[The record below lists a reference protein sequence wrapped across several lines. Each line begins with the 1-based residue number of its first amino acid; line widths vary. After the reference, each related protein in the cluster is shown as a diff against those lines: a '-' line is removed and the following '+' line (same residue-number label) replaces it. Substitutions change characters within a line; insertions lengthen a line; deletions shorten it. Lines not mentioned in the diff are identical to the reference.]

1 MDKNM
6 ETRQKIVDM
15 LSIIKVAIIA
25 FIIIIG
31 YINSSEYWYQL
42 RKIKNEKF
50 NIYILAFFLCLI
62 SFCYFSWILINYIEK
77 QNPSKIK
84 IKWIIEDIFLTIAIS
99 LPMYLDMECENEY
112 KYLFLLLITLSTIQ
126 YGSKYGIIASLLSGV
141 IILTAYLLYVP
152 LDNGINRM
160 FQKDLIMV
168 CIFIFVS
175 YILGYYV
182 DIVKDIDKKKE
193 EKLNKLSSKLE
204 ERNKQREEMKV
215 ILFNNE
221 ICYDMLFENSLNAL
235 IIHRKGKV
243 IYANQSALK
252 LLGYDDSCNLD
263 NIDFYEHYSKEAQE
277 EIKNKY
283 LNIVNKNLI
292 KDVEEENIFDCNG
305 IKIPV
310 RNTSSFF
317 VYKKEATI
325 LTFLIDITS
334 EKTLENL
341 ESDIEENIKVLNK
354 TKEFNLL
361 IRNFFTNMSHE
372 LKTPINVIY
381 SGVQMITMD
390 LQLPNENK
398 ILRSKAYLKTMKK
411 NCLRII
417 RLINNF
423 LDTTK
428 LESGS
433 IKLSKRNSD
442 IVYTIENI
450 VQSVA
455 SYLKDKNI
463 NIIFD
468 TDVEEKIMSYDE
480 EVIERI
486 LLNLLSNSI
495 KFSND
500 RKDIYVTVMDKNDRI
515 IIKVRDD
522 GEGIPESKLDI
533 IFERFGQANSS
544 LSRECEGTGIGL
556 YLVKLF
562 VELHGGTIEI
572 LSEEG
577 FGCEAIIEL
586 PAQLVED
593 KDYTIKVIG
602 ETNEQKIEREF
613 SDIYTI

>member
-1 MDKNM
+1 MQDNIYNNKMYN
-6 ETRQKIVDM
+6 I
-15 LSIIKVAIIA
+15 LSILKISILV
-25 FIIIIG
+25 FIIIII
-31 YINSSEYWYQL
+31 YINLPEEWINLMDNNQGVNLYTS
-42 RKIKNEKF
+42 
-50 NIYILAFFLCLI
+50 AFFLCLI
-62 SFCYFSWILINYIEK
+62 AVFYFSWIALNRRK
-77 QNPSKIK
+77 DKNRKKIK
-84 IKWIIEDIFLTIAIS
+84 RRLILEDIVLILAIS
-99 LPMYLDMECENEY
+99 LPMYICMESDKQY
-112 KYLFLLLITLSTIQ
+112 KYLFLLLIICITIEF
-126 YGSKYGIIASLLSGV
+126 GTKYGTITAVISSL
-141 IILTAYLLYVP
+141 IILIADLLYAP
-152 LDNGINRM
+152 LKDGINM
-160 FQKDLIMV
+160 EFQKDLIMTGV
-168 CIFIFVS
+168 FIFVS

-468 TDVEEKIMSYDE
+468 TDIEEKIMSYDE

>member
-1 MDKNM
+1 MQDNIYNNKMYN
-6 ETRQKIVDM
+6 I
-15 LSIIKVAIIA
+15 LSILKISILL
-25 FIIIIG
+25 FIIIII
-31 YINSSEYWYQL
+31 YINLPEEWINLMDNNQGVNLYTS
-42 RKIKNEKF
+42 
-50 NIYILAFFLCLI
+50 AFFLCLI
-62 SFCYFSWILINYIEK
+62 AVFYFSWIALNRRKDKNRKKKKRRLIL
-77 QNPSKIK
+77 
-84 IKWIIEDIFLTIAIS
+84 EDIVLILAIS
-99 LPMYLDMECENEY
+99 LPMYICMESDKQY
-112 KYLFLLLITLSTIQ
+112 KYLFLLLIICITIEF
-126 YGSKYGIIASLLSGV
+126 GTKYGTITAVISSL
-141 IILTAYLLYVP
+141 IILIADLLYAP
-152 LDNGINRM
+152 LKDGINM
-160 FQKDLIMV
+160 EFQKDLIMTGV
-168 CIFIFVS
+168 FIFVS

-221 ICYDMLFENSLNAL
+221 ICYDILFENSLNAI

-263 NIDFYEHYSKEAQE
+263 NIDFYGHYSKEAQE

-292 KDVEEENIFDCNG
+292 KDVKEENIFDCNG
-305 IKIPV
+305 MEIPV

-341 ESDIEENIKVLNK
+341 ESDIEENIKVFNK

-468 TDVEEKIMSYDE
+468 TDIEEKIMSYDE

-500 RKDIYVTVMDKNDRI
+500 RKDIYVTVSDKNDRI

-522 GEGIPESKLDI
+522 GEGIPNSKLGI

-556 YLVKLF
+556 YLVKSF

>member
-1 MDKNM
+1 MQ
-6 ETRQKIVDM
+6 TT
-15 LSIIKVAIIA
+15 S
-25 FIIIIG
+25 
-31 YINSSEYWYQL
+31 
-42 RKIKNEKF
+42 
-50 NIYILAFFLCLI
+50 AFFLCLI
-62 SFCYFSWILINYIEK
+62 AVFYFSWIALNRRK
-77 QNPSKIK
+77 DKNRKKIK
-84 IKWIIEDIFLTIAIS
+84 RRLILEDIVLILAIS
-99 LPMYLDMECENEY
+99 LPMYICMESDKQY
-112 KYLFLLLITLSTIQ
+112 KYLFLLLIICITIEF
-126 YGSKYGIIASLLSGV
+126 GTKYGTITAVISSL
-141 IILTAYLLYVP
+141 IILIADLLYAP
-152 LDNGINRM
+152 LKDGINM
-160 FQKDLIMV
+160 EFQKDLIMTGV
-168 CIFIFVS
+168 FIFVS

-221 ICYDMLFENSLNAL
+221 ICYDILFENSLNAI

-263 NIDFYEHYSKEAQE
+263 NIDFYGHYSKEAQE

-292 KDVEEENIFDCNG
+292 KDVKEENIFDYNG
-305 IKIPV
+305 MEIPV

-468 TDVEEKIMSYDE
+468 TDIEEKIMSYDE

-500 RKDIYVTVMDKNDRI
+500 RKDIYVTVSDKNDRI

-522 GEGIPESKLDI
+522 GEGIPNSKLGI

-556 YLVKLF
+556 YLVKSF

-577 FGCEAIIEL
+577 VGCEAIIEL

>member
-1 MDKNM
+1 MQDNIYNNKMYN
-6 ETRQKIVDM
+6 I
-15 LSIIKVAIIA
+15 LSILKISILV
-25 FIIIIG
+25 FIIIII
-31 YINSSEYWYQL
+31 YINLPEEWINLMDNNQGVNLYTS
-42 RKIKNEKF
+42 
-50 NIYILAFFLCLI
+50 AFFLCLI
-62 SFCYFSWILINYIEK
+62 AVFYFSWIALNRRK
-77 QNPSKIK
+77 DKNRKKIK
-84 IKWIIEDIFLTIAIS
+84 RRLILEDIVLILAIS
-99 LPMYLDMECENEY
+99 LPMYICMESDKQY
-112 KYLFLLLITLSTIQ
+112 KYLFLLLIICITIEF
-126 YGSKYGIIASLLSGV
+126 GTKYGTITAVISSL
-141 IILTAYLLYVP
+141 IILIADLLYAP
-152 LDNGINRM
+152 LKDGINM
-160 FQKDLIMV
+160 EFQKDLIMTGV
-168 CIFIFVS
+168 FIFVS

-221 ICYDMLFENSLNAL
+221 ICYDILFENSLNAI

-263 NIDFYEHYSKEAQE
+263 NIDFYGHYSKEAQE

-292 KDVEEENIFDCNG
+292 KDVKEENIFDYNG
-305 IKIPV
+305 MEIPV

-468 TDVEEKIMSYDE
+468 TDIEEKIMSYDE

-500 RKDIYVTVMDKNDRI
+500 RKDIYVTVSDKNDRI

-522 GEGIPESKLDI
+522 GEGIPNSKLGI

-556 YLVKLF
+556 YLVKSF

-577 FGCEAIIEL
+577 VGCEAIIEL

>member
-1 MDKNM
+1 MQDNIYNNKMYN
-6 ETRQKIVDM
+6 I
-15 LSIIKVAIIA
+15 LSILKISILV
-25 FIIIIG
+25 FIIIII
-31 YINSSEYWYQL
+31 YINLPEEWINLMDNNQGVNLYTS
-42 RKIKNEKF
+42 
-50 NIYILAFFLCLI
+50 AFFLCLI
-62 SFCYFSWILINYIEK
+62 AVFYFSWIALNRRK
-77 QNPSKIK
+77 DKNRKKIK
-84 IKWIIEDIFLTIAIS
+84 RRLILEDIVLILAIS
-99 LPMYLDMECENEY
+99 LPMYICMESDKQY
-112 KYLFLLLITLSTIQ
+112 KYLFLLLIICITIEF
-126 YGSKYGIIASLLSGV
+126 GTKYGTITAVISSL
-141 IILTAYLLYVP
+141 IILIADLLYAP
-152 LDNGINRM
+152 LKDGINM
-160 FQKDLIMV
+160 EFQKDLIMTGV
-168 CIFIFVS
+168 FIFVS

-221 ICYDMLFENSLNAL
+221 ICYDILFENSLNAI

-263 NIDFYEHYSKEAQE
+263 NIDFYGHYSKEAQE

-292 KDVEEENIFDCNG
+292 KDVKEENVFDCNG
-305 IKIPV
+305 MEIPV

-433 IKLSKRNSD
+433 IK
-442 IVYTIENI
+442 
-450 VQSVA
+450 
-455 SYLKDKNI
+455 
-463 NIIFD
+463 
-468 TDVEEKIMSYDE
+468 
-480 EVIERI
+480 
-486 LLNLLSNSI
+486 
-495 KFSND
+495 FSND
-500 RKDIYVTVMDKNDRI
+500 RKDIYVTVSDKNDRI

-522 GEGIPESKLDI
+522 GEGIPNSKLGI

-556 YLVKLF
+556 YLVKSF

>member
-1 MDKNM
+1 MQDNIYNNKMYN
-6 ETRQKIVDM
+6 I
-15 LSIIKVAIIA
+15 LSILKISILV
-25 FIIIIG
+25 FIIIII
-31 YINSSEYWYQL
+31 YINLPEEWINLMDNNQGVNLYTS
-42 RKIKNEKF
+42 
-50 NIYILAFFLCLI
+50 AFFLCLI
-62 SFCYFSWILINYIEK
+62 AVFYFSWIALNRRK
-77 QNPSKIK
+77 DKNRKKIK
-84 IKWIIEDIFLTIAIS
+84 RRLILEDIVLILAIS
-99 LPMYLDMECENEY
+99 LPMYICMESDKQY
-112 KYLFLLLITLSTIQ
+112 KYLFLLLIICITIEF
-126 YGSKYGIIASLLSGV
+126 GTKYGTITAVISSL
-141 IILTAYLLYVP
+141 IILIADLLYAP
-152 LDNGINRM
+152 LKDGINM
-160 FQKDLIMV
+160 EFQKDLIMTGV
-168 CIFIFVS
+168 FIFVS

-221 ICYDMLFENSLNAL
+221 ICYDILFENSLNAI

-263 NIDFYEHYSKEAQE
+263 NIDFYGHYSKEAQE

-292 KDVEEENIFDCNG
+292 KDVKEENIFDCNG
-305 IKIPV
+305 MEIPV

-341 ESDIEENIKVLNK
+341 ESDYEENIKVFKK

-468 TDVEEKIMSYDE
+468 TDIEEKIMSYDE

-500 RKDIYVTVMDKNDRI
+500 RKDIYVTVSDKNDRI

-522 GEGIPESKLDI
+522 GEGIPNSKLGI

-556 YLVKLF
+556 YLVKSF

-577 FGCEAIIEL
+577 VGCEAIIEL

>member
-1 MDKNM
+1 MQDNIYNNKMYN
-6 ETRQKIVDM
+6 I
-15 LSIIKVAIIA
+15 LSILKISILV
-25 FIIIIG
+25 FIIIII
-31 YINSSEYWYQL
+31 YINLPEEWINLMDNNQGVNLYTS
-42 RKIKNEKF
+42 
-50 NIYILAFFLCLI
+50 AFFLCLI
-62 SFCYFSWILINYIEK
+62 AVFYFSWIALNRRK
-77 QNPSKIK
+77 DKNRKKIK
-84 IKWIIEDIFLTIAIS
+84 RRLILEDIVLILAIS
-99 LPMYLDMECENEY
+99 LPMYICMESDKQY
-112 KYLFLLLITLSTIQ
+112 KYLFLLLIICITIEF
-126 YGSKYGIIASLLSGV
+126 GTKYGTITAVISSL
-141 IILTAYLLYVP
+141 IILIADLLYAP
-152 LDNGINRM
+152 LKDGINM
-160 FQKDLIMV
+160 EFQKDLIMTGV
-168 CIFIFVS
+168 FIFVS

-221 ICYDMLFENSLNAL
+221 ICYDILFENSLNAI

-263 NIDFYEHYSKEAQE
+263 NIDFYGHYSKEAQE

-292 KDVEEENIFDCNG
+292 KDVKEENIFDCNG
-305 IKIPV
+305 MEIPV

-468 TDVEEKIMSYDE
+468 TDIEEKIMSYDE

-500 RKDIYVTVMDKNDRI
+500 RKDIYVTVSDKNDRI

-522 GEGIPESKLDI
+522 GEGIPNSKLGI

-577 FGCEAIIEL
+577 VGCEAIIEL

>member
-1 MDKNM
+1 MQDNIYNNKMYN
-6 ETRQKIVDM
+6 I
-15 LSIIKVAIIA
+15 LSILKISILV
-25 FIIIIG
+25 FIIIII
-31 YINSSEYWYQL
+31 YINLPEEWINLMDNNQGVNLYTS
-42 RKIKNEKF
+42 
-50 NIYILAFFLCLI
+50 AFFLCLI
-62 SFCYFSWILINYIEK
+62 AVFYFSWIALNRRK
-77 QNPSKIK
+77 DKNRKKIK
-84 IKWIIEDIFLTIAIS
+84 RRLILEDIVLILAIS
-99 LPMYLDMECENEY
+99 LPMYICMESDKQY
-112 KYLFLLLITLSTIQ
+112 KYLFLLLIICITIEF
-126 YGSKYGIIASLLSGV
+126 GTKYGTITAVISSL
-141 IILTAYLLYVP
+141 IILIADLLYAP
-152 LDNGINRM
+152 LKDGINM
-160 FQKDLIMV
+160 EFQKDLIMTGV
-168 CIFIFVS
+168 FIFVS

-221 ICYDMLFENSLNAL
+221 ICYDILFENSLNAI

-263 NIDFYEHYSKEAQE
+263 NIDFYGHYSKEAQE

-292 KDVEEENIFDCNG
+292 KDVKEENIFDCNG
-305 IKIPV
+305 MEIPV

-468 TDVEEKIMSYDE
+468 TDIEEKIMSYDE

-500 RKDIYVTVMDKNDRI
+500 RKDIYVTVSDKNDRI

-522 GEGIPESKLDI
+522 GEGIPNSKLGI

-556 YLVKLF
+556 YLVKSF

>member
-1 MDKNM
+1 MQDNIYNNKMYN
-6 ETRQKIVDM
+6 I
-15 LSIIKVAIIA
+15 LSILKISILV
-25 FIIIIG
+25 FIIIII
-31 YINSSEYWYQL
+31 YINLPEEWINLMDNNQGVNLYTS
-42 RKIKNEKF
+42 
-50 NIYILAFFLCLI
+50 AFFLCLI
-62 SFCYFSWILINYIEK
+62 AVFYFSWIALNRRKDKNRKKKKRRLIL
-77 QNPSKIK
+77 
-84 IKWIIEDIFLTIAIS
+84 EDIVLILAIS
-99 LPMYLDMECENEY
+99 LPMYICMESDKQY
-112 KYLFLLLITLSTIQ
+112 KYLFLLLIICITIEF
-126 YGSKYGIIASLLSGV
+126 GTKYGTITAVISSL
-141 IILTAYLLYVP
+141 IILIADLLYAP
-152 LDNGINRM
+152 LKDGINM
-160 FQKDLIMV
+160 EFQKDLIMTGV
-168 CIFIFVS
+168 FIFVS

-221 ICYDMLFENSLNAL
+221 ICYDILFENSLNAI

-263 NIDFYEHYSKEAQE
+263 NIDFYGHYSKEAQE

-292 KDVEEENIFDCNG
+292 KDVKEENIFDCNG
-305 IKIPV
+305 MEIPV

-468 TDVEEKIMSYDE
+468 TDIEEKIMSYDE

-500 RKDIYVTVMDKNDRI
+500 RKDIYVTVSDKNDRI

-522 GEGIPESKLDI
+522 GEGIPNSKLGI

-556 YLVKLF
+556 YLVKSF

>member
-1 MDKNM
+1 MQDNIYNNKMYN
-6 ETRQKIVDM
+6 I
-15 LSIIKVAIIA
+15 LSILKISILV
-25 FIIIIG
+25 FIIIII
-31 YINSSEYWYQL
+31 YINLPEEWINLMDNNQGVNLYTS
-42 RKIKNEKF
+42 
-50 NIYILAFFLCLI
+50 AFFLCLI
-62 SFCYFSWILINYIEK
+62 AVFYFSWIALNRRK
-77 QNPSKIK
+77 DKNRKKIK
-84 IKWIIEDIFLTIAIS
+84 RRLILEDIVLILAIS
-99 LPMYLDMECENEY
+99 LPMYICMESDKQY
-112 KYLFLLLITLSTIQ
+112 KYLFLLLIICITIEF
-126 YGSKYGIIASLLSGV
+126 GTKYGTITAVISSL
-141 IILTAYLLYVP
+141 IILIADLLYAP
-152 LDNGINRM
+152 LKDGINM
-160 FQKDLIMV
+160 EFQKDLIMTGV
-168 CIFIFVS
+168 FIFVS

-221 ICYDMLFENSLNAL
+221 ICYDILFENSLNAI

-263 NIDFYEHYSKEAQE
+263 NIDFYGHYSKEAQE

-292 KDVEEENIFDCNG
+292 KDVKEENVFDCNG
-305 IKIPV
+305 MEIPV

-468 TDVEEKIMSYDE
+468 TDIEEKIMSYDE

-500 RKDIYVTVMDKNDRI
+500 RKDIYVTVSDKNDRI

-522 GEGIPESKLDI
+522 GEGIPNSKLGI

-556 YLVKLF
+556 YLVKSF

>member
-1 MDKNM
+1 MDNNQGVNLY
-6 ETRQKIVDM
+6 T
-15 LSIIKVAIIA
+15 S
-25 FIIIIG
+25 
-31 YINSSEYWYQL
+31 
-42 RKIKNEKF
+42 
-50 NIYILAFFLCLI
+50 AFFLCLI
-62 SFCYFSWILINYIEK
+62 AVFYFSWIALNRRK
-77 QNPSKIK
+77 DKNRKKIK
-84 IKWIIEDIFLTIAIS
+84 RRLILEDIVLILAIS
-99 LPMYLDMECENEY
+99 LPMYICMESDKQY
-112 KYLFLLLITLSTIQ
+112 KYLFLLLIICITIEF
-126 YGSKYGIIASLLSGV
+126 GTKYGTITAVISSL
-141 IILTAYLLYVP
+141 IILIADLLYAP
-152 LDNGINRM
+152 LKDGINM
-160 FQKDLIMV
+160 EFQKDLIMTGV
-168 CIFIFVS
+168 FIFVS

-221 ICYDMLFENSLNAL
+221 ICYDILFENSLNAI

-263 NIDFYEHYSKEAQE
+263 NIDFYGHYSKEAQE

-292 KDVEEENIFDCNG
+292 KDVKEENIFDCNG
-305 IKIPV
+305 MEIPV

-468 TDVEEKIMSYDE
+468 TDIEEKIMSYDE

-500 RKDIYVTVMDKNDRI
+500 RKDIYVTVSDKNDRI

-522 GEGIPESKLDI
+522 GEGIPNSKLGI

-556 YLVKLF
+556 YLVKSF

>member
-1 MDKNM
+1 MQDNIYNN
-6 ETRQKIVDM
+6 KIYNI
-15 LSIIKVAIIA
+15 LSILKISILV
-25 FIIIIG
+25 FIIIII
-31 YINSSEYWYQL
+31 YINLPEEW
-42 RKIKNEKF
+42 IKNFIDNNGSLEL
-50 NIYILAFFLCLI
+50 YTSAFFLCLI
-62 SFCYFSWILINYIEK
+62 AVFYFLWIILNVRK
-77 QNPSKIK
+77 DRNRKKIK
-84 IKWIIEDIFLTIAIS
+84 RKLILEDIVLILAIS
-99 LPMYLDMECENEY
+99 LPMYICMESDKQY
-112 KYLFLLLITLSTIQ
+112 KYLFLLLIICITIEF
-126 YGSKYGIIASLLSGV
+126 GTKYGTITAVISSL
-141 IILTAYLLYVP
+141 IILIADLLYAP
-152 LDNGINRM
+152 LKDGINM
-160 FQKDLIMV
+160 EFQKDLIMTGV
-168 CIFIFVS
+168 FIFVS

-556 YLVKLF
+556 YLVKSF

>member
-1 MDKNM
+1 MQDNIYNNKMYN
-6 ETRQKIVDM
+6 I
-15 LSIIKVAIIA
+15 LSILKISILV
-25 FIIIIG
+25 FIIIII
-31 YINSSEYWYQL
+31 YINLPEEWINLMDNNQGVNLYTS
-42 RKIKNEKF
+42 
-50 NIYILAFFLCLI
+50 AFFLCLI
-62 SFCYFSWILINYIEK
+62 AVFYFSRIALNRRK
-77 QNPSKIK
+77 DKNRKKIK
-84 IKWIIEDIFLTIAIS
+84 RRLILEDIVLILAIS
-99 LPMYLDMECENEY
+99 LPMYICMESDKQY
-112 KYLFLLLITLSTIQ
+112 KYLFLLLIICITIEF
-126 YGSKYGIIASLLSGV
+126 GTKYGTITAVISSL
-141 IILTAYLLYVP
+141 IILIADLLYAP
-152 LDNGINRM
+152 LKDGINM
-160 FQKDLIMV
+160 EFQKDLIMTGV
-168 CIFIFVS
+168 FIFVS

-221 ICYDMLFENSLNAL
+221 ICYDILFENSLNAI

-263 NIDFYEHYSKEAQE
+263 NIDFYGHYSKEAQE

-292 KDVEEENIFDCNG
+292 KDVKEENIFDCNG
-305 IKIPV
+305 MEIPV

-468 TDVEEKIMSYDE
+468 TDIEEKIMSYDE

-500 RKDIYVTVMDKNDRI
+500 RKDIYVTVSDKNDRI

-522 GEGIPESKLDI
+522 GEGIPNSKLGI

-556 YLVKLF
+556 YLVKSF

>member
-1 MDKNM
+1 MQDNIYNNKMYN
-6 ETRQKIVDM
+6 I
-15 LSIIKVAIIA
+15 LSILKISILV
-25 FIIIIG
+25 FIIIII
-31 YINSSEYWYQL
+31 YINLPEEWINLMDNNQGVNLYTS
-42 RKIKNEKF
+42 
-50 NIYILAFFLCLI
+50 AFFLCLI
-62 SFCYFSWILINYIEK
+62 AVFYFSWIALNRRK
-77 QNPSKIK
+77 DKNRKKIK
-84 IKWIIEDIFLTIAIS
+84 RRLILEDIVLILAIS
-99 LPMYLDMECENEY
+99 LPMYICMESDKQY
-112 KYLFLLLITLSTIQ
+112 KYLFLLLIICITIEF
-126 YGSKYGIIASLLSGV
+126 GTKYGTITAVISSL
-141 IILTAYLLYVP
+141 IILIADLLYAP
-152 LDNGINRM
+152 LKDGINM
-160 FQKDLIMV
+160 EFQKDLIMTGV
-168 CIFIFVS
+168 FIFVS

>member
-1 MDKNM
+1 M
-6 ETRQKIVDM
+6 EDNIYNNKIYNI
-15 LSIIKVAIIA
+15 LSILKISILV
-25 FIIIIG
+25 FIIIII
-31 YINSSEYWYQL
+31 YINLPEEW
-42 RKIKNEKF
+42 IKNFIDNNGSLEL
-50 NIYILAFFLCLI
+50 YTSAFFLCLI
-62 SFCYFSWILINYIEK
+62 AVFYFLWIILNVRK
-77 QNPSKIK
+77 DRNRKKIK
-84 IKWIIEDIFLTIAIS
+84 RKLILEDIVLILAIS
-99 LPMYLDMECENEY
+99 LPMYICMESDKQY
-112 KYLFLLLITLSTIQ
+112 KYLFLLLIICITIEF
-126 YGSKYGIIASLLSGV
+126 GTKYGTITAVISSL
-141 IILTAYLLYVP
+141 IILIADLLYAP
-152 LDNGINRM
+152 LKDGINM
-160 FQKDLIMV
+160 EFQKDLIMTGV
-168 CIFIFVS
+168 FIFVS

-556 YLVKLF
+556 YLVKSF

>member
-1 MDKNM
+1 MQDNIYNNKMYN
-6 ETRQKIVDM
+6 I
-15 LSIIKVAIIA
+15 LSILKISILV
-25 FIIIIG
+25 FIIIII
-31 YINSSEYWYQL
+31 YINLPEEWINLMDNNQGVNLYTS
-42 RKIKNEKF
+42 
-50 NIYILAFFLCLI
+50 AFFLCLI
-62 SFCYFSWILINYIEK
+62 AVFYFSWIALNRRK
-77 QNPSKIK
+77 DKNRKKIK
-84 IKWIIEDIFLTIAIS
+84 RRLILEDIVLILAIS
-99 LPMYLDMECENEY
+99 LPMYICMESDKQY
-112 KYLFLLLITLSTIQ
+112 KYLFLLLIICITIEF
-126 YGSKYGIIASLLSGV
+126 GTKYGTITAVISSL
-141 IILTAYLLYVP
+141 IILIADLLYAP
-152 LDNGINRM
+152 LKDGINM
-160 FQKDLIMV
+160 EFQKDLIMTGV
-168 CIFIFVS
+168 FIFVS

-221 ICYDMLFENSLNAL
+221 ICYDILFENSLNAI

-263 NIDFYEHYSKEAQE
+263 NIDFYGHYSKEAQE

-292 KDVEEENIFDCNG
+292 KDVKEENIFDCNG
-305 IKIPV
+305 MEIPV

>member
-1 MDKNM
+1 
-6 ETRQKIVDM
+6 
-15 LSIIKVAIIA
+15 
-25 FIIIIG
+25 FIIIII
-31 YINSSEYWYQL
+31 YINLPEEWINLMDNNQGVNLYTS
-42 RKIKNEKF
+42 
-50 NIYILAFFLCLI
+50 AFFLCLI
-62 SFCYFSWILINYIEK
+62 AVFYFSWIALNRRK
-77 QNPSKIK
+77 DKNRKKIK
-84 IKWIIEDIFLTIAIS
+84 RRLILEDIVLILAIS
-99 LPMYLDMECENEY
+99 LPMYICMESDKQY
-112 KYLFLLLITLSTIQ
+112 KYLFLLLIICITIEF
-126 YGSKYGIIASLLSGV
+126 GTKYGTITAVISSL
-141 IILTAYLLYVP
+141 IILIADLLYAP
-152 LDNGINRM
+152 LKDGINM
-160 FQKDLIMV
+160 EFQKDLIMTGV
-168 CIFIFVS
+168 FIFVS

-221 ICYDMLFENSLNAL
+221 ICYDILFENSLNAI

-263 NIDFYEHYSKEAQE
+263 NIDFYGHYSKEAQE

-292 KDVEEENIFDCNG
+292 KDVKEENIFDYNG
-305 IKIPV
+305 MEIPV

-468 TDVEEKIMSYDE
+468 TDIEEKIMSYDE

-500 RKDIYVTVMDKNDRI
+500 RKDIYVTVSDKNDRI

-522 GEGIPESKLDI
+522 GEGIPNSKLGI

-556 YLVKLF
+556 YLVKSF

-577 FGCEAIIEL
+577 VGCEAIIEL

>member
-1 MDKNM
+1 MQDNIYNNKMYN
-6 ETRQKIVDM
+6 I
-15 LSIIKVAIIA
+15 LSILKISILL
-25 FIIIIG
+25 FIIIII
-31 YINSSEYWYQL
+31 YINLPEEWINLMDNNQGVNLYTS
-42 RKIKNEKF
+42 
-50 NIYILAFFLCLI
+50 AFFLCLI
-62 SFCYFSWILINYIEK
+62 AVFYFSWIALNRRK
-77 QNPSKIK
+77 DKNRKKIK
-84 IKWIIEDIFLTIAIS
+84 RRLILEDIVLILAIS
-99 LPMYLDMECENEY
+99 LPMYICMESDKQY
-112 KYLFLLLITLSTIQ
+112 KYLFLLLIICITIEF
-126 YGSKYGIIASLLSGV
+126 GTKYGTITAVISSL
-141 IILTAYLLYVP
+141 IILIADLLYAP
-152 LDNGINRM
+152 LKDGINM
-160 FQKDLIMV
+160 EFQKDLIMTGV
-168 CIFIFVS
+168 FIFVS

-221 ICYDMLFENSLNAL
+221 ICYDILFENSLNAI

-263 NIDFYEHYSKEAQE
+263 NIDFYGHYSKEAQE

-292 KDVEEENIFDCNG
+292 KDVKEENVFDCNG
-305 IKIPV
+305 MEIPV

-468 TDVEEKIMSYDE
+468 TDIEEKIMSYDE

-500 RKDIYVTVMDKNDRI
+500 RKDIYVTVSDKNDRI

-522 GEGIPESKLDI
+522 GEGIPNSKLGI

-556 YLVKLF
+556 YLVKSF

>member
-1 MDKNM
+1 MQDNIYNNKMYN
-6 ETRQKIVDM
+6 I
-15 LSIIKVAIIA
+15 LSILKISILV
-25 FIIIIG
+25 FIIIII
-31 YINSSEYWYQL
+31 YINLPEEWINLMDNNQWVNLYTS
-42 RKIKNEKF
+42 
-50 NIYILAFFLCLI
+50 AFFLCLI
-62 SFCYFSWILINYIEK
+62 AVFYFSWIALNRRK
-77 QNPSKIK
+77 DKNRKKIK
-84 IKWIIEDIFLTIAIS
+84 RRLILEDIVLILAIS
-99 LPMYLDMECENEY
+99 LPMYICMESDKQY
-112 KYLFLLLITLSTIQ
+112 KYLFLLLIICITIEF
-126 YGSKYGIIASLLSGV
+126 GTKYGTITAVISSL
-141 IILTAYLLYVP
+141 IILIADLLYAP
-152 LDNGINRM
+152 LKDGINM
-160 FQKDLIMV
+160 EFQKDLIMTGV
-168 CIFIFVS
+168 FIFVS

-221 ICYDMLFENSLNAL
+221 ICYDILFENSLNAI

-263 NIDFYEHYSKEAQE
+263 NIDFYGHYSKEAQE

-292 KDVEEENIFDCNG
+292 KDVKEENIFDCNG
-305 IKIPV
+305 MEIPV

-468 TDVEEKIMSYDE
+468 TDIEEKIMSYDE

-500 RKDIYVTVMDKNDRI
+500 RKDIYVTVSDKNDRI

-522 GEGIPESKLDI
+522 GEGIPNSKLGI

-556 YLVKLF
+556 YLVKSF

-577 FGCEAIIEL
+577 VGCEAIIEL

>member
-1 MDKNM
+1 MQDNIYNNKMYN
-6 ETRQKIVDM
+6 I
-15 LSIIKVAIIA
+15 LSILKISILV
-25 FIIIIG
+25 FIIIII
-31 YINSSEYWYQL
+31 YINLPEEWINLMDNNQGVNLYTS
-42 RKIKNEKF
+42 
-50 NIYILAFFLCLI
+50 AFFLCLI
-62 SFCYFSWILINYIEK
+62 AVFYFSWIALNRRK
-77 QNPSKIK
+77 DKNRKKIK
-84 IKWIIEDIFLTIAIS
+84 RRLILEDIVLILAIS
-99 LPMYLDMECENEY
+99 LPMYICMESDKQY
-112 KYLFLLLITLSTIQ
+112 KYLFLLLIICITIEF
-126 YGSKYGIIASLLSGV
+126 GTKYGTITAVISSL
-141 IILTAYLLYVP
+141 IILIADLLYAP
-152 LDNGINRM
+152 LKDGINM
-160 FQKDLIMV
+160 EFQKDLIMTGV
-168 CIFIFVS
+168 FIFVS

-221 ICYDMLFENSLNAL
+221 ICYDILFENSLNAI

-263 NIDFYEHYSKEAQE
+263 NIDFYGHYSKEAQE

-283 LNIVNKNLI
+283 LNIVNKNII
-292 KDVEEENIFDCNG
+292 KDVKEENIFDCNG
-305 IKIPV
+305 MEIPV

-468 TDVEEKIMSYDE
+468 TDIEEKIMSYDE

-500 RKDIYVTVMDKNDRI
+500 RKDIYVTVSDKNDRI

-522 GEGIPESKLDI
+522 GEGIPNSKLGI

-556 YLVKLF
+556 YLVKSF

-577 FGCEAIIEL
+577 VGCEAIIEL

>member
-1 MDKNM
+1 MQDNIYNNKMYN
-6 ETRQKIVDM
+6 I
-15 LSIIKVAIIA
+15 LSILKISILV
-25 FIIIIG
+25 FIIIII
-31 YINSSEYWYQL
+31 YINLPEEWINLMDNNQGVNLYTS
-42 RKIKNEKF
+42 
-50 NIYILAFFLCLI
+50 AFFLCLI
-62 SFCYFSWILINYIEK
+62 AVFYFSWIALNRRK
-77 QNPSKIK
+77 DKNRKKIK
-84 IKWIIEDIFLTIAIS
+84 RRLILEDIVLILAIS
-99 LPMYLDMECENEY
+99 LPMYICMESDKQY
-112 KYLFLLLITLSTIQ
+112 KYLFLLLIICITIEF
-126 YGSKYGIIASLLSGV
+126 GTKYGTITAVISSL
-141 IILTAYLLYVP
+141 IILIADLLYAP
-152 LDNGINRM
+152 LKDGINM
-160 FQKDLIMV
+160 EFQKDLIMTGV
-168 CIFIFVS
+168 FIFVS

-221 ICYDMLFENSLNAL
+221 ICYDILFENSLNAI

-468 TDVEEKIMSYDE
+468 TDIEEKIMSYDE

-500 RKDIYVTVMDKNDRI
+500 RKDIYVTVSDKNDRI

-522 GEGIPESKLDI
+522 GEGIPNSKLGI

-556 YLVKLF
+556 YLVKSF

>member
-50 NIYILAFFLCLI
+50 NIYISAFFLCLI

-141 IILTAYLLYVP
+141 IILTADLLYVP

-500 RKDIYVTVMDKNDRI
+500 RKDIYVTVSDKNDRI

>member
-1 MDKNM
+1 
-6 ETRQKIVDM
+6 
-15 LSIIKVAIIA
+15 
-25 FIIIIG
+25 
-31 YINSSEYWYQL
+31 
-42 RKIKNEKF
+42 
-50 NIYILAFFLCLI
+50 
-62 SFCYFSWILINYIEK
+62 
-77 QNPSKIK
+77 
-84 IKWIIEDIFLTIAIS
+84 
-99 LPMYLDMECENEY
+99 
-112 KYLFLLLITLSTIQ
+112 
-126 YGSKYGIIASLLSGV
+126 
-141 IILTAYLLYVP
+141 
-152 LDNGINRM
+152 
-160 FQKDLIMV
+160 
-168 CIFIFVS
+168 
-175 YILGYYV
+175 
-182 DIVKDIDKKKE
+182 
-193 EKLNKLSSKLE
+193 
-204 ERNKQREEMKV
+204 
-215 ILFNNE
+215 
-221 ICYDMLFENSLNAL
+221 
-235 IIHRKGKV
+235 
-243 IYANQSALK
+243 
-252 LLGYDDSCNLD
+252 
-263 NIDFYEHYSKEAQE
+263 
-277 EIKNKY
+277 
-283 LNIVNKNLI
+283 
-292 KDVEEENIFDCNG
+292 
-305 IKIPV
+305 
-310 RNTSSFF
+310 
-317 VYKKEATI
+317 
-325 LTFLIDITS
+325 
-334 EKTLENL
+334 
-341 ESDIEENIKVLNK
+341 
-354 TKEFNLL
+354 
-361 IRNFFTNMSHE
+361 
-372 LKTPINVIY
+372 
-381 SGVQMITMD
+381 MITMD

-468 TDVEEKIMSYDE
+468 TDIEEKIMSYDE

-500 RKDIYVTVMDKNDRI
+500 RKDIYVTVSDKNDRI

-522 GEGIPESKLDI
+522 GEGIPNSKLGI

-556 YLVKLF
+556 YLVKSF

>member
-1 MDKNM
+1 MK
-6 ETRQKIVDM
+6 
-15 LSIIKVAIIA
+15 
-25 FIIIIG
+25 
-31 YINSSEYWYQL
+31 SS
-42 RKIKNEKF
+42 
-50 NIYILAFFLCLI
+50 IYISAFFLCLI

-141 IILTAYLLYVP
+141 IILTADLLYVP

-168 CIFIFVS
+168 CIFMFVT

-182 DIVKDIDKKKE
+182 DIVNDNDKKKE
-193 EKLNKLSSKLE
+193 EKLNNLTSKLE

-500 RKDIYVTVMDKNDRI
+500 RKDIYVTVSDKNDRI

-522 GEGIPESKLDI
+522 GEGIPNSKLGI

-556 YLVKLF
+556 YLVKSF

-577 FGCEAIIEL
+577 VGCEAIIEL

>member
-1 MDKNM
+1 MQDNIYNNKMYN
-6 ETRQKIVDM
+6 I
-15 LSIIKVAIIA
+15 LSILKISILV
-25 FIIIIG
+25 FIIIII
-31 YINSSEYWYQL
+31 YINLPEEWINLMDNNQGVNLYTS
-42 RKIKNEKF
+42 
-50 NIYILAFFLCLI
+50 AFFLCLI
-62 SFCYFSWILINYIEK
+62 AVFYFSWIALNRRKDENCK
-77 QNPSKIK
+77 KIK
-84 IKWIIEDIFLTIAIS
+84 RRLILEDIVLILAIS
-99 LPMYLDMECENEY
+99 LPMYICMESDKQY
-112 KYLFLLLITLSTIQ
+112 KYLFLLLIICITIEF
-126 YGSKYGIIASLLSGV
+126 GTKYGTITAVISSL
-141 IILTAYLLYVP
+141 IILIADLLYAP
-152 LDNGINRM
+152 LKDGINM
-160 FQKDLIMV
+160 EFQKDLIMTGV
-168 CIFIFVS
+168 FIFVS

-556 YLVKLF
+556 YLVKSF

>member
-1 MDKNM
+1 M
-6 ETRQKIVDM
+6 
-15 LSIIKVAIIA
+15 
-25 FIIIIG
+25 
-31 YINSSEYWYQL
+31 
-42 RKIKNEKF
+42 
-50 NIYILAFFLCLI
+50 
-62 SFCYFSWILINYIEK
+62 
-77 QNPSKIK
+77 
-84 IKWIIEDIFLTIAIS
+84 
-99 LPMYLDMECENEY
+99 
-112 KYLFLLLITLSTIQ
+112 
-126 YGSKYGIIASLLSGV
+126 
-141 IILTAYLLYVP
+141 
-152 LDNGINRM
+152 
-160 FQKDLIMV
+160 
-168 CIFIFVS
+168 
-175 YILGYYV
+175 
-182 DIVKDIDKKKE
+182 
-193 EKLNKLSSKLE
+193 
-204 ERNKQREEMKV
+204 
-215 ILFNNE
+215 
-221 ICYDMLFENSLNAL
+221 
-235 IIHRKGKV
+235 
-243 IYANQSALK
+243 
-252 LLGYDDSCNLD
+252 
-263 NIDFYEHYSKEAQE
+263 
-277 EIKNKY
+277 
-283 LNIVNKNLI
+283 
-292 KDVEEENIFDCNG
+292 
-305 IKIPV
+305 
-310 RNTSSFF
+310 SFF

-500 RKDIYVTVMDKNDRI
+500 RKDIYVTVSDKNDRI

-522 GEGIPESKLDI
+522 GEGIPNSKLGI

-556 YLVKLF
+556 YLVKSF

-577 FGCEAIIEL
+577 VGCEAIIEL

>member
-1 MDKNM
+1 MQDNIYNNKMYN
-6 ETRQKIVDM
+6 I
-15 LSIIKVAIIA
+15 LSILKISILV
-25 FIIIIG
+25 FIIIII
-31 YINSSEYWYQL
+31 YINLPEEWINLMDNNQGVNLYTS
-42 RKIKNEKF
+42 
-50 NIYILAFFLCLI
+50 AFFLCLI
-62 SFCYFSWILINYIEK
+62 AVFYFSWIALNRRK
-77 QNPSKIK
+77 DKNRKKIK
-84 IKWIIEDIFLTIAIS
+84 RRLILEDIVLILAIS
-99 LPMYLDMECENEY
+99 LPMYICMESDKQY
-112 KYLFLLLITLSTIQ
+112 KYLFLLLIICITIEF
-126 YGSKYGIIASLLSGV
+126 GTKYGTITAVISSL
-141 IILTAYLLYVP
+141 IILIADLLYAP
-152 LDNGINRM
+152 LKDGINM
-160 FQKDLIMV
+160 EFQKDLIMTGV
-168 CIFIFVS
+168 FIFVS

-204 ERNKQREEMKV
+204 ERNKQREEMKF

-221 ICYDMLFENSLNAL
+221 ICYDILFENSLNAI

-263 NIDFYEHYSKEAQE
+263 NIDFYGHYSKEAQE

-292 KDVEEENIFDCNG
+292 KDVKEENIFDCNG
-305 IKIPV
+305 MEIPV

-468 TDVEEKIMSYDE
+468 TDIEEKIMSYDE

-500 RKDIYVTVMDKNDRI
+500 RKDIYVTVSDKNDRI

-522 GEGIPESKLDI
+522 GEGIPNSKLGI

-556 YLVKLF
+556 YLVKSF

-577 FGCEAIIEL
+577 VGCEAIIEL

>member
-1 MDKNM
+1 MQDNIYNNKMYN
-6 ETRQKIVDM
+6 I
-15 LSIIKVAIIA
+15 LSILKISILV
-25 FIIIIG
+25 FIIIII
-31 YINSSEYWYQL
+31 YINLPEEWINLMDNNQGVNLYTS
-42 RKIKNEKF
+42 
-50 NIYILAFFLCLI
+50 AFFLCLI
-62 SFCYFSWILINYIEK
+62 AVFYFSWIALNRRK
-77 QNPSKIK
+77 DKNRKKIK
-84 IKWIIEDIFLTIAIS
+84 RRLILEDIVLILAIS
-99 LPMYLDMECENEY
+99 LPMYICMESDKQY
-112 KYLFLLLITLSTIQ
+112 KYLFLLLIICITIEF
-126 YGSKYGIIASLLSGV
+126 GTKYGTITAVISSL
-141 IILTAYLLYVP
+141 IILIADLLYAP
-152 LDNGINRM
+152 LKDGINM
-160 FQKDLIMV
+160 EFQKDLIMTGV
-168 CIFIFVS
+168 FIFVS

-221 ICYDMLFENSLNAL
+221 ICYDILFENSLNAI

-263 NIDFYEHYSKEAQE
+263 NIDFYGHYSKEAQE

-292 KDVEEENIFDCNG
+292 KDVKEENIFDCNG
-305 IKIPV
+305 MEIPV

-468 TDVEEKIMSYDE
+468 TDIEEKIMSYDE

-500 RKDIYVTVMDKNDRI
+500 RKDIYVTVSDKNDRI

-522 GEGIPESKLDI
+522 GEGIPNSKLGI

-556 YLVKLF
+556 YLVKSF

-577 FGCEAIIEL
+577 VGCEAIIEL

>member
-1 MDKNM
+1 MQDNIYNNKMYN
-6 ETRQKIVDM
+6 I
-15 LSIIKVAIIA
+15 LSILKISILV
-25 FIIIIG
+25 FIIIII
-31 YINSSEYWYQL
+31 YINLPEEWINLMDNNQGGNLYTS
-42 RKIKNEKF
+42 
-50 NIYILAFFLCLI
+50 AFFLCLI
-62 SFCYFSWILINYIEK
+62 AVFYFSWIALNRRK
-77 QNPSKIK
+77 DKNRKKIK
-84 IKWIIEDIFLTIAIS
+84 RRLILEDIVLILAIS
-99 LPMYLDMECENEY
+99 LPMYICMESDKQY
-112 KYLFLLLITLSTIQ
+112 KYLFLLLIICITIEF
-126 YGSKYGIIASLLSGV
+126 GTKYGTITAVISSL
-141 IILTAYLLYVP
+141 IILIADLLYAP
-152 LDNGINRM
+152 LKDGINM
-160 FQKDLIMV
+160 EFQKDLIMTGV
-168 CIFIFVS
+168 FIFVS

-221 ICYDMLFENSLNAL
+221 ICYDILFENSLNAI

-263 NIDFYEHYSKEAQE
+263 NIDFYGHYSKEAQE

-292 KDVEEENIFDCNG
+292 KDVKEENVFDCNG
-305 IKIPV
+305 MEIPV

-468 TDVEEKIMSYDE
+468 TDIEEKIMSYDE

-500 RKDIYVTVMDKNDRI
+500 RKDIYVTVSDKNDRI

-522 GEGIPESKLDI
+522 GEGIPNSKLGI

-556 YLVKLF
+556 YLVKSF